1 MRAYKLHA
9 PKGLNNLKLGDYDEP
24 VVKDNEV
31 KIQMKAASLNYRD
44 TAVAAG
50 GFSYPGEQL
59 PLIPFSD
66 GAGVVT
72 EVGQSVKKVKPGDRV
87 SVNFFPDWHGGAFS
101 KQKTARSLGGSTDG
115 ILAEYVVF
123 DENAVVKIPDKL
135 SFEEAATFPC
145 AGVTAWHALVVKGSI
160 KAGDTVLV
168 QGTGGVSVFGLQ
180 IAKLFGAKV
189 IVTSSSNE
197 KLDQARE
204 LGADYLINYKE
215 TPEWD
220 EIALECTG
228 GEGVDFILEVG
239 GPGTLNKSLK
249 AIKPGGSIYII
260 GAVGG
265 GAPGQTDNIF
275 ISPLTMTNLQGI
287 YVGSAEMLT
296 EIFKAFAANQVKPVI
311 GKTFTF
317 DEVKDA
323 LNFMSSGS
331 HFGKIVVSI

>member
-1 MRAYKLHA
+1 MKAYKLYA
-9 PKGLNNLKLGDYDEP
+9 PKGLDNFKLGEHDEP

-50 GFSYPGEQL
+50 AFSYPGEQL

-66 GAGVVT
+66 GAGIVT
-72 EVGQSVKKVKPGDRV
+72 EVGQSVKKVKVGDRV
-87 SVNFFPDWHGGAFS
+87 SVNFFPDWYGGAFS
-101 KQKTARSLGGSTDG
+101 KEKTARSLGGSTDG
-115 ILAEYVVF
+115 ILAEYVTF
-123 DENAVVKIPDKL
+123 DENAVVKIPEGL
-135 SFEEAATFPC
+135 SYEEAATFPC
-145 AGVTAWHALVVKGSI
+145 AGVTAWHALVVKGI
-160 KAGDTVLV
+160 LKAGNTVLV

-180 IAKLFGAKV
+180 IAKFFGAKV
-189 IVTSSSNE
+189 IVTSSSDE
-197 KLDQARE
+197 KLEQAKA
-204 LGADYLINYKE
+204 LGADCLINYKE
-215 TPEWD
+215 SPNWE
-220 EIALECTG
+220 EKALEYTD
-228 GEGVDFILEVG
+228 GEGVDYILEVG

-287 YVGSAEMLT
+287 YVGSAEMLNDL
-296 EIFKAFAANQVKPVI
+296 FKAYAANQVKPVI
-311 GKTFTF
+311 GKTFPF
-317 DEVKDA
+317 DEVKEA

-331 HFGKIVVSI
+331 HFGKIVVTI